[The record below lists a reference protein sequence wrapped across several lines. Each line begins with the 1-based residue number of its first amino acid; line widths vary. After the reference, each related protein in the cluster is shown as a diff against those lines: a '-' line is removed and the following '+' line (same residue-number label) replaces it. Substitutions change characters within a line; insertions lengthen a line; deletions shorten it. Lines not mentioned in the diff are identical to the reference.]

1 MSSITI
7 LIHLLL
13 KMKVKKYPYLALKIL
28 LLVGLIFNNNLLV
41 YGQDVMEDAK
51 VAVSFSEEN
60 DIKTI
65 TVIAVDQM
73 GAPIEELELY
83 FYVKRTFSLLPI
95 GDPFNSTN
103 ENGMVEVE
111 FPNDL
116 PGDDANGNV
125 TIVVK
130 IKESDLYNDLS
141 LETTKNWG
149 IPINIDHLNEK
160 RSLWASSA
168 NAPISL
174 ITIVSLMIIAIWY
187 VICYIFFKLY
197 KISKIRP

>member
-1 MSSITI
+1 
-7 LIHLLL
+7 
-13 KMKVKKYPYLALKIL
+13 MKVKRYLYPALKIF
-28 LLVGLIFNNNLLV
+28 LLVGLIFGNNILV
-41 YGQDVMEDAK
+41 YGQDAMEDAK

-60 DIKTI
+60 GIKAI
-65 TVIAVDQM
+65 TAIAVDQTGM
-73 GAPIEELELY
+73 PIEELELY

-103 ENGMVEVE
+103 ENGMLEIE

-116 PGDDANGNV
+116 PGDDAKGNV

-130 IKESDLYNDLS
+130 IKESDLYNDLT

-149 IPINIDHLNEK
+149 IPISLDPLKEK

-174 ITIVSLMIIAIWY
+174 ITGVSIMIFGIWFI
-187 VICYIFFKLY
+187 ICYIIFKLF
-197 KISKIRP
+197 KISRIRL